1 MIVYEI
7 RTGKFSKDDICLNVG
22 LPAYSGFGPAKND
35 PACTALPNVGPL
47 PEGLYAINPPRD
59 SALHGP
65 YVLALTP
72 DPKNVMYGR
81 ADFLIHGEHLPPAKP
96 GQASR
101 GCIVASKVVR
111 ARIYQSGVALL
122 KVISGDDVAVD
133 PELAV

>member
-7 RTGKFSKDDICLNVG
+7 RSGRFSKDDICLNVG
-22 LPAYSGFGPAKND
+22 MPAYSGFGPAKND
-35 PACTALPNVGPL
+35 PACTALPNVGPI
-47 PEGLYAINPPRD
+47 PEGLYTIWPPRD

-72 DPKNVMYGR
+72 DPRNVMFGR
-81 ADFLIHGEHLPPAKP
+81 DAFLIHGERIEPPP

-101 GCIVASKVVR
+101 GCIVATKAVR

-122 KVISGDDVAVD
+122 RVISGDDVAVD
-133 PELAV
+133 PEISV